1 MTVEEFK
8 SYYNNCLLFGTTNED
23 GTVEIGDMLC
33 EPCKSGA
40 RIVGVVKGRNPSHIE
55 LDECITE
62 IGEYAFGTNGDSEPI
77 SVEGYFVESV
87 YGPNVRVIRRYAFA
101 HCVKLTRIRFPR
113 VAAIDKCAFF
123 GCKLERVTLPEV
135 KDVCE
140 YAFAHNT
147 HLRRINLLKCKI
159 IGPYSF
165 VNCHVLEIVN
175 LPLLEFCGNH
185 AFATCDSLKEVTL
198 PSLIGIGHYAFS
210 ECYLLRTLKLPSM
223 LFYAKFHT
231 TDIVDYRTKKID
243 GREMILATF
252 TIIQDCISLQTLSV
266 GAIAGD
272 CLDIYKLKEKDL
284 DIVADRSILLTEE
297 DIIENRY
304 FLL

>member
-33 EPCKSGA
+33 EPCKSGV
-40 RIVGVVKGRNPSHIE
+40 RVVGVVKGKHPNHIK

-62 IGEYAFGTNGDSEPI
+62 IGEYAFGTNSDSDRV

-87 YGPNVRVIRRYAFA
+87 HGPNVRIIRRHAFT
-101 HCVKLTRIRFPR
+101 HCVKLTKVRFPK
-113 VAAIDKCAFF
+113 VVLIDKCAFY
-123 GCKLERVTLPEV
+123 GCRLERVTMPEV
-135 KDVCE
+135 KEVYE

-147 HLRRINLLKCKI
+147 HLRRINFLKCKI
-159 IGPYSF
+159 IGQYSF
-165 VNCHVLEIVN
+165 VNCHVLEIIN
-175 LPLLEFCGNH
+175 LPSLEFCGNH

-210 ECYLLRTLKLPSM
+210 ECYLLRTLKLPNM

-304 FLL
+304 ILL